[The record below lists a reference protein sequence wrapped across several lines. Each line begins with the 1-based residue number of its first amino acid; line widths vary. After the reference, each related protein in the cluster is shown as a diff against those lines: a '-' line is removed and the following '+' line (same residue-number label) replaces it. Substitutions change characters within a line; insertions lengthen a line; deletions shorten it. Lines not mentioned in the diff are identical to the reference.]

1 MICILVATGFAQD
14 TDLEFTLDV
23 TSSTIP
29 LPKIFRPYIDLSGR
43 GYHHQLNWP
52 QVLAAGEV
60 LDIWQKE
67 IGFSGMYRLQ
77 YNLWEISELAKDKDL
92 QSGLLNNY
100 ENLIRKVTEAGGIV
114 ILDIFSTPAGL
125 GKVLDKKSVP
135 VDLVAFKELIKSH
148 IRNLSCNKRYNI
160 WYEVWSAPDLDDFF
174 LGRKQE
180 YLNLYQA
187 VAQAIEELKAETKIY
202 IPVGGPGVSWWF
214 QNLDGNTIVTP
225 ERSLIYELIKFCAH
239 YKLPLDFI
247 TWHAYSTDPRTEK
260 ETTIYNNAAVGLIR
274 DWLSYFRFDS
284 NIPLIVDEWNYD
296 RQANVLSE
304 RYDKSHICAS
314 YIPARLRHMYEAG
327 LTYQLYFCLEDFQNN
342 KEGVVR
348 NVGIFWHDA
357 ESSQY
362 KGGSK
367 SIYNVFR
374 MLGNLGNN
382 MFVLPK
388 QNDEFVG
395 MVATKDKDYIT
406 MLIYNYIDPE
416 IARNYISRNIASLN
430 DRERR
435 ALLGLIKS
443 DRLTEIMA
451 RQLDIST
458 LRTSHKVKT
467 LLKKVQELND
477 RAQNSGSTN
486 RNIKINI
493 KNLKGDYSYQRY
505 AIDSSC
511 NLNCQFM
518 PIEEKEVSASGP
530 YQEILKLEPYSVNM
544 IILKKKPKEPE
555 SPPATVS
562 PSTEPNQNITGH
574 PD

>member
-1 MICILVATGFAQD
+1 
-14 TDLEFTLDV
+14 
-23 TSSTIP
+23 
-29 LPKIFRPYIDLSGR
+29 
-43 GYHHQLNWP
+43 
-52 QVLAAGEV
+52 
-60 LDIWQKE
+60 
-67 IGFSGMYRLQ
+67 
-77 YNLWEISELAKDKDL
+77 
-92 QSGLLNNY
+92 
-100 ENLIRKVTEAGGIV
+100 
-114 ILDIFSTPAGL
+114 
-125 GKVLDKKSVP
+125 
-135 VDLVAFKELIKSH
+135 
-148 IRNLSCNKRYNI
+148 
-160 WYEVWSAPDLDDFF
+160 
-174 LGRKQE
+174 
-180 YLNLYQA
+180 
-187 VAQAIEELKAETKIY
+187 
-202 IPVGGPGVSWWF
+202 
-214 QNLDGNTIVTP
+214 
-225 ERSLIYELIKFCAH
+225 
-239 YKLPLDFI
+239 
-247 TWHAYSTDPRTEK
+247 
-260 ETTIYNNAAVGLIR
+260 
-274 DWLSYFRFDS
+274 
-284 NIPLIVDEWNYD
+284 
-296 RQANVLSE
+296 
-304 RYDKSHICAS
+304 
-314 YIPARLRHMYEAG
+314 
-327 LTYQLYFCLEDFQNN
+327 
-342 KEGVVR
+342 
-348 NVGIFWHDA
+348 
-357 ESSQY
+357 
-362 KGGSK
+362 
-367 SIYNVFR
+367 
-374 MLGNLGNN
+374 
-382 MFVLPK
+382 
-388 QNDEFVG
+388 
-395 MVATKDKDYIT
+395 DKDYIT